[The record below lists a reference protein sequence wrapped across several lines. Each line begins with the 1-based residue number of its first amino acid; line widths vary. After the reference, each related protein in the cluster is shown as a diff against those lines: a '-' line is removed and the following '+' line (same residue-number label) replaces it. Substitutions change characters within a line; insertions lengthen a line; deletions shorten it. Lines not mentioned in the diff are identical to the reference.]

1 MCNVVIERATDLL
14 EQERLKLVRCYRE
27 KKCNVTLSWDHN
39 FWVSRIFLDRDEQW
53 HCRTMEE

>member
-27 KKCNVTLSWDHN
+27 EKCDVKLPWDQD
-39 FWVSRIFLDRDEQW
+39 FWITTIFLDRDDHL